1 MDTNTKDLQRV
12 VFSTSGSGDDLPF
25 IDDAIFEEPMTV
37 EESVAEYKLLKERE
51 RKNLEEVP
59 VGAKKANKHY
69 LPWEEMMSDFKIQV
83 SGVQEVPKDQEEMG
97 PFPQDYKGILYS
109 DILRKYWEL
118 FNDGKESMKG
128 DRDTLTY
135 QLACDLRHICDRN
148 ANWLDQVIPCYDG
161 FPLEEKRKKILSAL
175 QAKS

>member
-1 MDTNTKDLQRV
+1 MKVRRRKRELASNNQEDAKTSPRNIGRCVVEEIGLLMLERSPSGGWHLVCRRERGKTILENQVRVAMILHIEMDTNTKDLQRV

-69 LPWEEMMSDFKIQV
+69 RPWEEMMSDFKIQV
-83 SGVQEVPKDQEEMG
+83 SGVQEVQEVQE
-97 PFPQDYKGILYS
+97 
-109 DILRKYWEL
+109 
-118 FNDGKESMKG
+118 
-128 DRDTLTY
+128 
-135 QLACDLRHICDRN
+135 
-148 ANWLDQVIPCYDG
+148 
-161 FPLEEKRKKILSAL
+161 
-175 QAKS
+175 